1 MADDL
6 ADASTALQGSGQ
18 LELSQRGARSR
29 HRLLGRTVHGGD
41 VLQLCFSGG
50 WVSGRYEW
58 SGDERAPRFHFSVE
72 LGGGRVWESSFEL
85 PEGALLR
92 WPGS

>member
-1 MADDL
+1 MTL
-6 ADASTALQGSGQ
+6 EEPSTEPQRSGQ
-18 LELSQRGARSR
+18 LVLRLRGGR
-29 HRLLGRTVHGGD
+29 HKHYLLGRTVNGGD

-58 SGDERAPRFHFSVE
+58 AGDEAVPRFHFSIE
-72 LGGGRVWESSFEL
+72 LGGGRVWESSLEL

-92 WPGS
+92 WPDS

>member
-1 MADDL
+1 MAGEKQ
-6 ADASTALQGSGQ
+6 STELQPSAP
-18 LELSQRGARSR
+18 LVLVQRGGRYK
-29 HRLLGRTVHGGD
+29 HHLLGRVVNGGD

-58 SGDERAPRFHFSVE
+58 SADERAPRFHFSIE

-92 WPGS
+92 WPDG